1 MTEHHPKYQ
10 IIAAISG
17 IFTILGFSHL
27 IFKVYKTKATEHLT
41 YTWIFLIL
49 TAQSLLVIYGIINN
63 AYGIYLPPIFL
74 ICGLLFI
81 LYTKI
86 NYEKNIKIENE
97 LKLKNI
103 LTNI

>member
-41 YTWIFLIL
+41 YTWIFSIL

-63 AYGIYLPPIFL
+63 YAYGIYLPQIFL
-74 ICGLLFI
+74 ICVLLFI

-86 NYEKNIKIENE
+86 TYEKNIKIENE

-103 LTNI
+103 LTN